1 MGSIN
6 MPIPSDVRSAIDK
19 LKQEKP
25 HFAGQSDK
33 LLYKYLQKDNPMLKW
48 DGADNA
54 KKKAN
59 TAPTYMNA
67 FEEWFDYGIDEN
79 SYPWMKSAYNNSLT
93 GMTEELV
100 KGKKRYNLEDY
111 SPSVLADI
119 GSMALSFLMP
129 LDIIAMGAGGA
140 IGAGV
145 HTAKGGTLFKGISG
159 YAMKG
164 IEKRAGAEFGKKA
177 MHHVLPSAIKQ
188 ASSLAV
194 YEGAIG
200 GVQAGINDE
209 DVMSGIVKGVFHGG
223 MLGAIAGGVGG
234 GMSFKHAE
242 LIELNDS
249 KWEEFKNSQERG
261 AGNCKAY

>member
-1 MGSIN
+1 M
-6 MPIPSDVRSAIDK
+6 PSDVRSAIDEFK
-19 LKQEKP
+19 IQKP
-25 HFAGQSDK
+25 HLSNKSDEFI
-33 LLYKYLQKDNPMLKW
+33 YHYLKPDNPNLQW
-48 DGADNA
+48 DDASIGSR
-54 KKKAN
+54 KPN
-59 TAPTYMNA
+59 TAPSFMNA
-67 FEEWFDYGIDEN
+67 FEEWFDYGIDED
-79 SYPWMKSAYNNSLT
+79 SAKWMKAAYNNSLT
-93 GMTEELV
+93 GMTEELI

-177 MHHVLPSAIKQ
+177 MHHVIPAAIKQ

-209 DVMSGIVKGVFHGG
+209 DVFSN
-223 MLGAIAGGVGG
+223 IA
-234 GMSFKHAE
+234 K
-242 LIELNDS
+242 
-249 KWEEFKNSQERG
+249 
-261 AGNCKAY
+261 